1 MAPEVSDGSELE
13 ALRRQNAALLRENAE
28 LRRATARIPKLIGR
42 IEDLERRLAEALRA
56 QRRQA
61 APFSKGPP
69 KEHPLTRGRKPGP
82 DYGTKAHR
90 PIPETIDEVI
100 PVALPDSCVCGGR
113 VRYDHPVAQFQV
125 AIPNKPLHRR
135 FDIQAG

>member
-1 MAPEVSDGSELE
+1 MAPEATDGSELE
-13 ALRRQNAALLRENAE
+13 ALRRQNAALLRENE
-28 LRRATARIPKLIGR
+28 KLRRLTARIPKLIAR

-82 DYGTKAHR
+82 DYGIKAHR

-100 PVALPDSCVCGGR
+100 PVASPTPAS
-113 VRYDHPVAQFQV
+113 A
-125 AIPNKPLHRR
+125 
-135 FDIQAG
+135 AGASA